1 MNLLRVSPA
10 LALLVLGALGVAADE
25 QPLTLS
31 QALEM
36 AQQQNPDLLAA
47 RESAAAQAER
57 AETVSR
63 TVWPR
68 LGLTSGFSYS
78 NTPANVFM
86 SKLNAGEFTA
96 QDFAIPSLND
106 PDAIGHLTTALSV
119 EVPLDLFGRVGS
131 TSSGYRALSR
141 AMSTAVD
148 EGAQELKLRVIQA
161 YRQASLA
168 QSALQVT
175 ERALAGARAREA
187 DIEARVA
194 EGAALQADLLR
205 ARARRRQREAELAER
220 RGDAS
225 VARAALA
232 RALGAPAGASYVPS
246 EGPQAP
252 EPVDGDETAWVERA
266 LVARPAQK
274 AAAQKL
280 EGTRLLLRAEERGA
294 WPELAVFGQVQDDRN
309 GWSGGKQT
317 GAAGAFL
324 RFNLFDGG
332 RAKRTAGAGSD
343 VRAAEQELR
352 AAGDQ
357 IRLEVEMAYRRAQ
370 AARER
375 LAAARGGAEEGRE
388 ALRVVQ
394 ERRQAGLATLTDELE
409 TEAAA
414 LGAELEELRAAT
426 EAELAVAALRRAAGT
441 L

>member
-1 MNLLRVSPA
+1 MSLLRVSAA
-10 LALLVLGALGVAADE
+10 LALFVLSTFGVAADE

-47 RESAAAQAER
+47 RERAAGQAER
-57 AETVSR
+57 AETASR
-63 TVWPR
+63 TLWPR
-68 LGLTSGFSYS
+68 VGLSSGWSWS

-86 SKLNAGEFTA
+86 GKLNAGEFTA
-96 QDFAIPSLND
+96 QDFEIQRLND
-106 PDAIGHLTTALSV
+106 PDGLSHLTTTLSV

-131 TSSGYRALSR
+131 TGSGYRALSR
-141 AMSTAVD
+141 ALTTAVD
-148 EGAQELKLRVIQA
+148 EGAQELRLRVIQA

-168 QSALQVT
+168 QRALQVT

-187 DIEARVA
+187 DIEARVS

-225 VARAALA
+225 VALSALG
-232 RALGAPAGASYVPS
+232 RALGTPAGTTHVPS

-252 EPVDGDETAWVERA
+252 GPVEGDETAWVARA
-266 LVARPAQK
+266 LQARPALK
-274 AAAQKL
+274 AAAAKV
-280 EGTRLLLRAEERGA
+280 EGTRLLLKAEERGA
-294 WPELAVFGQVQDDRN
+294 WPELMAFGQVQDDRN
-309 GWSGGKQT
+309 SLDGGKQS
-317 GAAGAFL
+317 GAVGAFL
-324 RFNLFDGG
+324 RLSLFDGG
-332 RAKRTAGAGSD
+332 RSKRTAGATAD
-343 VRAAEQELR
+343 VRAAEQEAR
-352 AAGDQ
+352 SAADQ
-357 IRLEVEMAYRRAQ
+357 IRLEVEMAWRRAQ
-370 AARER
+370 ASRER
-375 LAAARGGAEEGRE
+375 VSAAQGGAEEGRE

-426 EAELAVAALRRAAGT
+426 EAELAVAALRRAAGE